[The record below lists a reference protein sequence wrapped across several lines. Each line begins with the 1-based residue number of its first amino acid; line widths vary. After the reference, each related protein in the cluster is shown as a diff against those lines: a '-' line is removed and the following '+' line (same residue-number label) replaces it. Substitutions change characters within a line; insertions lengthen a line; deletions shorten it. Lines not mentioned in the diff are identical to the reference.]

1 MTCLCSCSNPTPEPV
16 EAPLGH
22 GPVTWSALTEDELNY
37 MWIHI
42 DDVENRINYRQKEMA
57 FVRDYMSYIVDREI
71 LADQGTYVRIVLV
84 PVKLC
89 CFERPCI
96 SVVVTMRSHRPSLN
110 VIATSTFRIGIPGK
124 TKAKQAGFVH
134 DGESYDTNAVR
145 RLQLQPRLKNV
156 LTAYLIDTSLFNYN
170 VNTKLT
176 VAFACS
182 LLLCHV

>member
-71 LADQGTYVRIVLV
+71 LADQGTYVRIV
-84 PVKLC
+84 
-89 CFERPCI
+89 I
-96 SVVVTMRSHRPSLN
+96 
-110 VIATSTFRIGIPGK
+110 
-124 TKAKQAGFVH
+124 
-134 DGESYDTNAVR
+134 
-145 RLQLQPRLKNV
+145 
-156 LTAYLIDTSLFNYN
+156 
-170 VNTKLT
+170 
-176 VAFACS
+176 
-182 LLLCHV
+182 